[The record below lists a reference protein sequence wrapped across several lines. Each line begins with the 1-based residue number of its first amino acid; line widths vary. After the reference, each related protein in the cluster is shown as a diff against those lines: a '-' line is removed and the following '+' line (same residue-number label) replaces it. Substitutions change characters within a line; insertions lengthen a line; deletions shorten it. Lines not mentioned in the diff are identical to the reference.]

1 MPADRSGLRPPSVEA
16 LQGLLASQLH
26 ERLAGACCIQR
37 TAQHLHRPVRHQLPF
52 TIIHNGSGLG
62 IHVFPRRYAMPS
74 QAEVE
79 ALIWSVRVEV
89 ARAERLQVEVCW
101 A

>member
-1 MPADRSGLRPPSVEA
+1 
-16 LQGLLASQLH
+16 
-26 ERLAGACCIQR
+26 
-37 TAQHLHRPVRHQLPF
+37 
-52 TIIHNGSGLG
+52 
-62 IHVFPRRYAMPS
+62 MPS

-101 A
+101 AIDRLHQAMNEAVMIRLQRSEERDKAPG